1 MGGWNMA
8 DALGGGLHDEIALM
22 ARSLHSQ
29 KSADMDIDN
38 LVDEVTATAVRI
50 LPNVHHA
57 GISLVDAKN
66 RRVRS
71 VATTGPVP
79 KNLDNLQ
86 EDLQQGPHIDAI
98 HDRVTVRID
107 DFGTEHRWP
116 EFMARA
122 LEITPVRSGLTIQL
136 YTHDSEIGALSL
148 YSERAHA
155 ITAQLEDLALAVAA
169 HAAIGL
175 ASARRDDQFRHA
187 LASRDIIGQAKGM
200 IMERFDVDAADA
212 FQLLVRLSQEKNI
225 PLHSIAVQLVNR
237 DHPPA

>member
-1 MGGWNMA
+1 MTDSSGGF
-8 DALGGGLHDEIALM
+8 HDEIARL
-22 ARSLHSQ
+22 ARSLYSQ

-57 GISLVDAKN
+57 GISLVDPKG

-71 VATTGPVP
+71 VAATGPVP

-86 EDLQQGPHIDAI
+86 EELQQGPCVDSI

-107 DFGTEHRWP
+107 DFETEDRWAQ
-116 EFMARA
+116 FMARA
-122 LEITPVRSGLTIQL
+122 LQTTPVRSSLSIQL
-136 YTHDSEIGALSL
+136 YTHESEIGALSL
-148 YSERAHA
+148 YSERPRAF
-155 ITAQLEDLALAVAA
+155 TPQLEDLALAVAA

-175 ASARRDDQFRHA
+175 ATARRDDQFRNA
-187 LASRDIIGQAKGM
+187 IASRDIIGQAKGM
-200 IMERFDVDAADA
+200 IMERFDVNAADA
-212 FQLLVRLSQEKNI
+212 FNLLVRLSQEKNT
-225 PLHSIAVQLVNR
+225 PLHSIAVELVNR